1 MVFRKIVVSSL
12 ERLISRLWIVGL
24 SRVWMVAILGF
35 GALKRRARY
44 TVKHRRD
51 LSGMIYSWID
61 RSAGRVPDKMNI
73 GRSSERLYIR

>member
-1 MVFRKIVVSSL
+1 MDCGVVEGLDGGHFRIRCSEKTSEIHS
-12 ERLISRLWIVGL
+12 E
-24 SRVWMVAILGF
+24 
-35 GALKRRARY
+35 
-44 TVKHRRD
+44 HRRD